1 MQLSGQLHG
10 VGRASFFVVT
20 PAKRFGSVGL
30 TAVLVAPGQ
39 ITSGTG
45 FAFPVQWSI
54 PSPGHLSIG
63 LFGSKSWKVKLVPV
77 QQTETNRDH
86 GDQQWNT
93 DQPHQQRFCVG
104 QRNCE
109 WVGKRIDRLICLNRT
124 SSKKEEAWRTAEK
137 TMIVQIKMKSAKNF
151 IRLYSTALP
160 TAPVSRS
167 FGLRSAYEIDL

>member
-10 VGRASFFVVT
+10 VGRASFFVVAPT
-20 PAKRFGSVGL
+20 KRFGPVGL

-54 PSPGHLSIG
+54 PRPGHLSIG
-63 LFGSKSWKVKLVPV
+63 LFGSKSGEIKLVPI

-109 WVGKRIDRLICLNRT
+109 WVGY
-124 SSKKEEAWRTAEK
+124 
-137 TMIVQIKMKSAKNF
+137 IV
-151 IRLYSTALP
+151 
-160 TAPVSRS
+160 
-167 FGLRSAYEIDL
+167 GG

>member
-20 PAKRFGSVGL
+20 PAKRFGPVGL

-45 FAFPVQWSI
+45 FAFPVQWSV
-54 PSPGHLSIG
+54 PRPGQLSIL
-63 LFGSKSWKVKLVPV
+63 LFLSKSWKIKLVPV

-86 GDQQWNT
+86 GDQQWDT
-93 DQPHQQRFCVG
+93 DQPHQQRICVG

-109 WVGKRIDRLICLNRT
+109 WVRCGRFRLIGCLGKWIDRSILN
-124 SSKKEEAWRTAEK
+124 
-137 TMIVQIKMKSAKNF
+137 
-151 IRLYSTALP
+151 L
-160 TAPVSRS
+160 
-167 FGLRSAYEIDL
+167 